1 MRCTHVP
8 PPMMRLI
15 LPCPHAHPSLS
26 YARTYPHTYP
36 HTTCPQVRAATVL
49 SIGELATVDE
59 VVSR

>member
-1 MRCTHVP
+1 
-8 PPMMRLI
+8 MMRLI

-59 VVSR
+59 VGGR